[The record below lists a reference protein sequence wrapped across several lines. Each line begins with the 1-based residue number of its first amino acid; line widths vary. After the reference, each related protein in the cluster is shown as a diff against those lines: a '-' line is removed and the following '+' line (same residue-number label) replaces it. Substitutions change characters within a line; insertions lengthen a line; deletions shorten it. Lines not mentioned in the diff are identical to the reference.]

1 MTRSLYFR
9 VLLGAL
15 LLVGVAS
22 GTAQINPSPYNLA
35 GGDYSFTDWPTTSTA
50 GTYPTSMALHMFERR
65 IEPDQVG
72 TSLNDLPVGD
82 WTLAYNLTSNA
93 RITGQGTSG
102 IRFEQTGT
110 AQTGLCTFP
119 GAAVLALNT
128 TGRANVRV
136 AFSAQTVSIQAR
148 SYHLRLQYRIGT
160 SALWQDA
167 IGSNGNVVEHR
178 SLNAGIAK
186 TSYSWTMPASLEN
199 QPLVQVR
206 WIYAQLS
213 GVASGNRE
221 NIFLDDIS
229 VRSDSPI
236 GTPTQLRIIG
246 ISPVSPIAGQPFT
259 VIVRSMDALGA
270 VKNVATATNVTLS
283 LTTGTGSLTGTLTG
297 TIPAG
302 GNSVTFTNVSYNT
315 AEPGVSIT
323 ASRTSGDV
331 LTAGT
336 SSVFVV
342 NGGPVYALLSQIPI
356 IAYAGTPMNTFT
368 VTVYRADNTVDA
380 NYSGTMTMSLLSGAG
395 SLTGTTS
402 VTAVAGIATFS
413 NVIAT
418 TPGSVQMR
426 VTIPGVPSLT
436 LPVITVDNTP
446 SLTGNIVPQFVH
458 GGAQTTSCSPSTFF
472 TPAYAQVTF
481 TNLKPNTAYR
491 YNVGAGNVAIAT
503 PTSTGGGFNVHYNAS
518 TNSYTALNSKNLT
531 AAGGYSQFS
540 TGSSETTKTLW
551 INLLPTNSETFKAG
565 KTIYWQVALGDMNGT
580 LIRYYQL
587 SQSSLAQTYTTDA
600 TGATLIGDIR
610 SQLKPL
616 NYVCLYDNTTGTGRP
631 LGVSIVQSYN
641 AIVSF
646 TVTEYASKIENVP
659 GSWMTQIPNNL
670 ATGVRR
676 IEERDG
682 RTGQVVYAVTSAN
695 GVWNGVGTNPL
706 DPAYYPSGPGSR
718 DYPIYLETPTITV
731 SSPAAGD
738 TLCAGTI
745 FPIRFR
751 ADGMQTVRI
760 EYSID
765 GGLTYSEVS
774 NSVPASDGTFDWAIP
789 GSGFQGNCR
798 VRVTGVDRP
807 TESGVSGSY
816 AIVEPLSIIGELRSN
831 NLCLD
836 GNDTLICLVA
846 GNIESYTWYKDGQ
859 ILPDIKGPFL
869 HITDAHYET
878 AGVYWCVVSGYGA
891 CGDVTTNKA
900 HIRVARETK
909 VLNQSRAVAG
919 VVGET
924 ATLWVEV
931 EFPDEVLSYQWY
943 KGTTALVDDGHFYGA
958 NSNRLEIRNFNTND
972 YSNEYHCVINGICGT
987 ATSRVV
993 RVFPTGVYTEFVD
1006 DTFDA
1011 CSGGTVVLAADVYS
1025 NPAGE
1030 SLVIRWYRNGAPMTD
1045 DARYSGT
1052 NTATLT
1058 ISNVVPADAGE
1069 YEVRAY
1075 ILNNAGLSS
1084 AATATVSIATTPVIT
1099 RPPVGADVCEGEA
1112 ASLGVTADAQGTVSY
1127 QWYFNS
1133 VPIPGATEANLTIST
1148 MTAQRDGTYW
1158 VVVSTACGS
1167 VTSREAVL
1175 VLKTATTITQQPP
1188 ATLDVTSGQPLT
1200 ITVTANGSGTLQ
1212 YQWFKD
1218 GTALAGEVAATYT
1231 KAAAVAGDAGTYWVN
1246 VTSEC
1251 GTVTSDTTTVNI
1263 QPVSSVDEDV
1273 RTGGVMISRVAPNP
1287 TTEQSTFT
1295 VSMLNDAFVSMQLVD
1310 ATGNIVATIAAQH
1323 MAAGDHRF
1331 VVDTQLLATGM
1342 YSIHSV
1348 IGSATHVQSLVV
1360 VK

>member
-1 MTRSLYFR
+1 MYSR
-9 VLLGAL
+9 VLLVTL

-22 GTAQINPSPYNLA
+22 GTAQINPSPFNLA

-72 TSLNDLPVGD
+72 TSLNDPAVGD
-82 WTLAYNLTSNA
+82 WTLAYNLTGNA

-128 TGRANVRV
+128 TGRVNIRV
-136 AFSAQTVSIQAR
+136 TFSAQTVSIQPRA
-148 SYHLRLQYRIGT
+148 YHLRLQYRT
-160 SALWQDA
+160 STSGLWQDA
-167 IGSNGNVVEHR
+167 VGSNGNVVEHR
-178 SLNAGIAK
+178 SSTAGIVK
-186 TSYSWTMPASLEN
+186 TTYTWTMPTSLEK

-206 WIYAQLS
+206 WAYAQLS
-213 GVASGNRE
+213 GIASGNRE
-221 NIFLDDIS
+221 NIFLDDIF
-229 VRSDSPI
+229 VRSDNPI
-236 GTPTQLRIIG
+236 GTPTQLSIMS

-259 VIVRSMDALGA
+259 VSVRSMDALGA
-270 VKNVATATNVTLS
+270 VKNVATSTNVTLS
-283 LTTGTGSLTGTLTG
+283 LATGSGSLTGTLTG

-302 GNSVTFTNVSYNT
+302 GNTVTFTNVNYNV

-342 NGGPVYALLSQIPI
+342 NGGPVYAGLNQIPI
-356 IAYAGTPMNTFT
+356 IAYAGTPMNAFT
-368 VTVYRADNTVDA
+368 VTVYRADNTVDL
-380 NYSGTMTMSLLSGAG
+380 NYSGTMTMSLLSGSG

-402 VTAVAGIATFS
+402 VTAVAGVAVFS

-446 SLTGNIVPQFVH
+446 SLTGNIVPQYIH
-458 GGAQTTSCSPSTFF
+458 GGAQTTSCSPTTFF

-491 YNVGAGNVAIAT
+491 YIVGAGNVAMST
-503 PTSTGGGFNVHYNAS
+503 PTSTGSGFNLHYNAN
-518 TNSYTALNSKNLT
+518 TNTYTSLNSKNMT
-531 AAGGYSQFS
+531 TTGGYSQFS
-540 TGSSETTKTLW
+540 TGATETTKTLW
-551 INLLPTNSETFKAG
+551 VNLLPTNTETFKAG
-565 KTIYWQVALGDMNGT
+565 KTIFWQVSLGDLNGT
-580 LIRYYQL
+580 LIRNYQL

-641 AIVSF
+641 AILSF
-646 TVTEYASKIENVP
+646 TVTPYATSIENVP
-659 GSWMTQIPNNL
+659 GSWMTQIPNTL

-682 RTGQVVYAVTSAN
+682 RTGQIVYAVTSAN
-695 GVWNGVGTNPL
+695 GVWNGVGTYPL
-706 DPAYYPSGPGSR
+706 DPTYYPGGPGSR
-718 DYPIYLETPTITV
+718 DYPIYLETPMITV

-738 TLCAGTI
+738 TLCAGTM

-751 ADGMQTVRI
+751 ADGMQTVRV

-765 GGLTYSEVS
+765 GGNTYSEIA
-774 NSVPASDGTFDWAIP
+774 NNVPASDGTLDWAIP

-798 VRVTGVDRP
+798 VRVTGIDRP

-836 GNDTLICLVA
+836 DNDTLICLVA

-869 HITDAHYET
+869 HITDAHFET
-878 AGVYWCVVSGYGA
+878 AGVYWCVVNGYGS

-919 VVGET
+919 VIGST
-924 ATLWVEV
+924 ATLWVEA
-931 EFPDEVLSYQWY
+931 EFPDEVLAYQWY
-943 KGTTALVDDGHFYGA
+943 KGTTALVDDGHFFGA

-972 YSNEYHCVINGICGT
+972 YSNEYHCVITGICGV

-993 RVFPTGVYTEFVD
+993 RVFPTGVYTEFID

-1069 YEVRAY
+1069 YEIRAY

-1112 ASLGVTADAQGTVSY
+1112 ASLGVTADAQGTITY

-1133 VPIPGATEANLTIST
+1133 VPIPGANEANLTIST

-1188 ATLDVTSGQPLT
+1188 VTLDVTTGQPLT

-1231 KAAAVAGDAGTYWVN
+1231 KAAAVAGDAGKYWVN

-1287 TTEQSTFT
+1287 TAEQSTFT